1 MFDFHQ
7 EENLMLHN
15 PVDGGPGIP
24 VRLDG
29 LSELWDHTLGDPE
42 ITIAMLDG
50 PCDLTHPS
58 LVRASLT
65 QTDFVGSGTAEG
77 LAGEHGTHT
86 ASVIFGQHESPLK
99 GIAPQCRGLSIPI
112 FHNAPQGGIASC
124 SQPDLARAI
133 RAAANAGAHVINVS
147 GGQFTLTGIAHPM
160 LTKAVQECHEQGRLI
175 VAAAGNDGCSCLHV
189 PGALPSVLTVGAM
202 DWDGNPTE
210 FSNWGSQYQNSGILA
225 PGVKVLGALPGK
237 RFGTRTGTSYAA
249 PIVSG
254 LVGLLLSFQKTRG
267 LVPNVN
273 EVRAALL
280 KTALT
285 CEHKEVPDCRRLLA
299 GRINV
304 RGAMTEIINLQQT
317 HHHGGEKMPE
327 SATLPNQSEGNRSVH
342 VAASALNEEAAPPEH
357 SEDPQL
363 IENRAS
369 SENKVMAAGV
379 QPPSHQVSNFT
390 TVTASECA
398 CQPNGQLVY
407 VIGGLS
413 VDFGTQAR
421 MDSFKQNVERFNFSR
436 RELNV
441 HDHGD
446 LLRHLVGWREW
457 KDDKGKKTHH
467 QHPSHLYDARDL
479 IWVLTRDESPL
490 YALQPAG
497 AFSEQ
502 GYFELVHFLMEI
514 SGYDDKHEPL
524 APGDD
529 LVPFNE
535 FNHKSLDTDDSLDK
549 GPNPFRNYDNNGN
562 VVPIVQRVAIP
573 GTIGGMVR
581 LLNGMEIPVIYPNQ
595 RGTRSWNV
603 KTLMKTLL
611 EGKDAPRLE
620 QWMERIL
627 LRFMEEARNPGLTGQ
642 HRALNFAATQ
652 AFQFAFQ
659 LHKTHNLD
667 FDPEVDSISVQPSPT
682 CRKDSECYDVL
693 VPYYDPNNLMRS
705 RIVYRFTVDVSDQVP
720 VLLGKVQHFR
730 AK

>member
-1 MFDFHQ
+1 MDF
-7 EENLMLHN
+7 
-15 PVDGGPGIP
+15 
-24 VRLDG
+24 
-29 LSELWDHTLGDPE
+29 
-42 ITIAMLDG
+42 A
-50 PCDLTHPS
+50 
-58 LVRASLT
+58 
-65 QTDFVGSGTAEG
+65 GSGTAEG
-77 LAGEHGTHT
+77 LAGEHGTHA
-86 ASVIFGQHESPLK
+86 ASIIFGQHESPVK
-99 GIAPQCRGLSIPI
+99 GIAPQCRGLSVPI
-112 FHNAPQGGIASC
+112 FHNASQGGIASC

-133 RAAANAGAHVINVS
+133 RAASNAGAHVINVS

-160 LTKAVQECHEQGRLI
+160 LTKAVQECQEQGRLI

-225 PGVKVLGALPGK
+225 PGVKILGALPGK

-254 LVGLLLSFQKTRG
+254 LVGLLLSFQKARG
-267 LVPNVN
+267 LAPNAN

-280 KTALT
+280 KTALN

-304 RGAMTEIINLQQT
+304 RGAMTAIINLQQT
-317 HHHGGEKMPE
+317 HHGGEKMPE
-327 SATLPNQSEGNRSVH
+327 STNLPDHSVGNRSFPL
-342 VAASALNEEAAPPEH
+342 AASALKEETVKPELSEAPKLAEATAAC
-357 SEDPQL
+357 
-363 IENRAS
+363 ENTVR
-369 SENKVMAAGV
+369 AAGL
-379 QPPSHQVSNFT
+379 QPPSRQVSNLT

-407 VIGGLS
+407 AIGGLS

-421 MDSFKQNVERFNFSR
+421 MDSFKQNVERFDFSR
-436 RELNV
+436 RELNI
-441 HDHGD
+441 HDNGD

-457 KDDKGKKTHH
+457 KDDKGKKDHK
-467 QHPSHLYDARDL
+467 QHPAHLYDTKDL
-479 IWVLTRDESPL
+479 IWVLTQDESPL
-490 YALQPAG
+490 YAVQPTG
-497 AFSEQ
+497 SFSEQ
-502 GYFELVHFLMEI
+502 GYMELAHFLMEL

-524 APGDD
+524 APKDD
-529 LVPFNE
+529 VEPFNE
-535 FNHKSLDTDDSLDK
+535 FNHQSLDTDDSLNEGLNPKK
-549 GPNPFRNYDNNGN
+549 GPPL
-562 VVPIVQRVAIP
+562 IQRVAIP

-595 RGTRSWNV
+595 RGTCSWSV
-603 KTLMKTLL
+603 KAFIKRLT
-611 EGKDAPRLE
+611 EGKDTAGRLA
-620 QWMERIL
+620 QWSERIL
-627 LRFMEEARNPGLTGQ
+627 LRFMEEARNPGLTGE

-652 AFQFAFQ
+652 AVQFAFQ
-659 LHKTHNLD
+659 LHKIHNLD

-720 VLLGKVQHFR
+720 VLLGNIQHFR